1 MEEVTESS
9 ADSNDNINIEEM
21 DEASDEGDN
30 MDDNG
35 ANECDGDLEA
45 SSDSS
50 ESNGNAIVINGIG
63 DILKMDMKNISV
75 DVVERFD
82 FADLDVAYNFY
93 SWYARVNGFSVRKTQ
108 VLRDRLGN
116 VLQQTF
122 VCSREGFRED
132 RGLTLERRKREPRND
147 TRCGCSA
154 KCRVH
159 IDIVS
164 KRWYV
169 TVFEFAHNHE
179 LLDGLLCGLLPAHR
193 KLTATDLIKI
203 EKYKNVGVRPYQT
216 YGAMA
221 NSSGGFHKLG
231 FVKKDLY
238 NQSGRQR
245 KLVSSDFGGA
255 LKYLHMLRTKDPLMY
270 VAHTVDKDKRL
281 ERLFWCDG
289 ESRMN
294 YEIFGDVLAFDATY
308 RKNKYNCP
316 FVIFSGVNHHN
327 QTVVFATGLVTRETE
342 ETYVWLLDQFATAM
356 NGKAPLSVITDGD
369 VAMKNAIKSI
379 FPKAHHR
386 LCAWHL
392 LRNASSNVGIADFMS
407 YLKRCM
413 LGDMEVNK
421 FEELWEEMVEKFG
434 LQDNNWINEMYAKK
448 RMWATAH
455 IKGEFFAGIRT
466 TSRCEGLHSH
476 IGQFVH
482 SRINLTDFVQQFHRC
497 LTYFRF
503 REIESD
509 YRSNYG
515 QPVLQTS
522 LRFIERSASN
532 QFTREIFFLFRNA
545 LKKSLMLRI
554 IEIQE
559 MSMGSIYK
567 VSKYCGNGSV
577 WHVTH
582 CETPVDFKCSCLRME
597 SFGLPCDHIIAVLM
611 YLDFDHLPK
620 NLVLHR
626 WTKFATDTVRARYTN
641 GSQYWDSQIASRYA
655 GIIQLSKDV
664 AERVY
669 QDVEEYNRIVDFLS
683 AELLRLKNKPTAV
696 GIDAST
702 GVHNVVVDE
711 SLLDPTCVRTKG
723 CGSNPIATPGG
734 SRRPQSCSQCGVI
747 GHNKRSC
754 PKGVNNFENAC
765 TSSATIY
772 EINEDDEEGDLEL

>member
-1 MEEVTESS
+1 
-9 ADSNDNINIEEM
+9 
-21 DEASDEGDN
+21 
-30 MDDNG
+30 
-35 ANECDGDLEA
+35 
-45 SSDSS
+45 
-50 ESNGNAIVINGIG
+50 
-63 DILKMDMKNISV
+63 
-75 DVVERFD
+75 
-82 FADLDVAYNFY
+82 
-93 SWYARVNGFSVRKTQ
+93 
-108 VLRDRLGN
+108 
-116 VLQQTF
+116 
-122 VCSREGFRED
+122 
-132 RGLTLERRKREPRND
+132 
-147 TRCGCSA
+147 
-154 KCRVH
+154 
-159 IDIVS
+159 
-164 KRWYV
+164 
-169 TVFEFAHNHE
+169 
-179 LLDGLLCGLLPAHR
+179 
-193 KLTATDLIKI
+193 
-203 EKYKNVGVRPYQT
+203 
-216 YGAMA
+216 
-221 NSSGGFHKLG
+221 
-231 FVKKDLY
+231 
-238 NQSGRQR
+238 
-245 KLVSSDFGGA
+245 
-255 LKYLHMLRTKDPLMY
+255 
-270 VAHTVDKDKRL
+270 
-281 ERLFWCDG
+281 
-289 ESRMN
+289 
-294 YEIFGDVLAFDATY
+294 
-308 RKNKYNCP
+308 
-316 FVIFSGVNHHN
+316 
-327 QTVVFATGLVTRETE
+327 
-342 ETYVWLLDQFATAM
+342 
-356 NGKAPLSVITDGD
+356 
-369 VAMKNAIKSI
+369 MKNAIKSI

-509 YRSNYG
+509 YHSNYG

-683 AELLRLKNKPTAV
+683 AELLRLKNKTTHV
-696 GIDAST
+696 GIRDVNGYSW
-702 GVHNVVVDE
+702 VQVV
-711 SLLDPTCVRTKG
+711 
-723 CGSNPIATPGG
+723 
-734 SRRPQSCSQCGVI
+734 
-747 GHNKRSC
+747 
-754 PKGVNNFENAC
+754 
-765 TSSATIY
+765 
-772 EINEDDEEGDLEL
+772 